1 MSRVCRHA
9 QMSAAQLLRP
19 SFIVFRKSTFPG
31 KVGVFSADNR
41 SNSIN
46 GKKVKNEMF

>member
-1 MSRVCRHA
+1 MNRVFRHA

-19 SFIVFRKSTFPG
+19 SFIVFRKSRFPG

-41 SNSIN
+41 SNSI
-46 GKKVKNEMF
+46 KLKRH